1 MRLDEL
7 DVFRIEVS
15 TATRQRHIRAV
26 TTALAQRQPHR
37 RFWPHRI
44 FWPHRSFRRLPL
56 ILAATLV
63 LIPLAAW
70 ASESSIPGDVL
81 HPIKRFLEPA
91 WALFDGDVRARHRV
105 DELEMMI
112 ELQAP
117 PTLIDQQLVDAEA
130 AVGDNPLL
138 RERLAE
144 LKEDLARE
152 PISDEM
158 RPTTTTT
165 TTTTT
170 TATTVTT
177 PARAPAPEPTRTV
190 ETTTTA
196 ASRGTIRP

>member
-7 DVFRIEVS
+7 DVFKIEVS
-15 TATRQRHIRAV
+15 TATRQRHLSAV
-26 TTALAQRQPHR
+26 TTALAQRR
-37 RFWPHRI
+37 S
-44 FWPHRSFRRLPL
+44 HRSVRRLPL
-56 ILAATLV
+56 ILAATVV

-91 WALFDGDVRARHRV
+91 WGLFDDEVRARHRL
-105 DELEMMI
+105 DELEALI

-138 RERLAE
+138 LERLAA

-170 TATTVTT
+170 TATTTT
-177 PARAPAPEPTRTV
+177 VATTARAPAPEPTTTAPLRTA
-190 ETTTTA
+190 ETTTTT
-196 ASRGTIRP
+196 ASTRGTTRP

>member
-15 TATRQRHIRAV
+15 TSTRQRHLRAV
-26 TTALAQRQPHR
+26 TTVLAQRQ
-37 RFWPHRI
+37 
-44 FWPHRSFRRLPL
+44 PHRSFRRLPL

-91 WALFDGDVRARHRV
+91 WALFDDEVRARHRV

-138 RERLAE
+138 LERLAE

-165 TTTTT
+165 TTA
-170 TATTVTT
+170 ATTVTT
-177 PARAPAPEPTRTV
+177 TARAPAPESTTAPLRTA
-190 ETTTTA
+190 ETTTTTA
-196 ASRGTIRP
+196 ATRGSTRP

>member
-15 TATRQRHIRAV
+15 TATRQRHLSAV
-26 TTALAQRQPHR
+26 TTALAQQKPHPISR
-37 RFWPHRI
+37 
-44 FWPHRSFRRLPL
+44 PHRSFRRLPL

-70 ASESSIPGDVL
+70 ASESSIPGDAL
-81 HPIKRFLEPA
+81 HPIKRILEPA
-91 WALFDGDVRARHRV
+91 WALFDDDVRARHRL
-105 DELEMMI
+105 DELEAMI

-130 AVGDNPLL
+130 AVGDDPLL
-138 RERLAE
+138 LERLAE
-144 LKEDLARE
+144 IKEDLARE

-170 TATTVTT
+170 TVATTD
-177 PARAPAPEPTRTV
+177 RAPAPEPTTTAPLRTA
-190 ETTTTA
+190 ETTTTTA
-196 ASRGTIRP
+196 ATRATTRP